1 MARTRPGFA
10 TASGKGVAG
19 NATSQA
25 GKGLRHT
32 EMARTGAVFA
42 TPSAKVLQETR
53 RATWAKGLRD
63 TEKARTHPV
72 FATASDKGVA
82 GNAMCQAG
90 KGLRDTGVARME
102 PVYAT
107 AEGKGVA
114 GNATSQ
120 AGKALCD
127 TGMART
133 GNARC
138 QAGEELRDTEMA
150 RTGPVLARASG
161 KGVAVNGS
169 STSKRASREQ
179 ESGGNPT
186 WEREWE
192 RCCGEPVHT
201 QAGVRAGREDVQE
214 TRGARRAKRSVIR
227 SEVVAVR
234 VRVGSE
240 DVQGTRGPGR
250 AKDSAKK
257 TRGRSGTPSRMSG
270 QRHKPRTQSRRGP
283 AECVTECAMP
293 QLGPP
298 GESVSNG
305 VPDVRDEKTRRW
317 MECQGA
323 ELKATCRGPP
333 GESVSNGVPDVR
345 DEKTRR
351 WMECQ
356 GAGMGDPET
365 QALQGKHL
373 KRHGV
378 TTSMPRMHGNA
389 ERLTVRNASKRGAR
403 SAPEWRAKARD
414 AVDLLETSTS
424 DDRDKLAGSHSVH
437 WVTTVQLG
445 VIGLETPLSRR
456 PLLEAVRKGASN
468 FKLCQRRWGVSRLS
482 TTSSRAKRIRLRS
495 PARFEDNPVLSRS
508 NFGW

>member
-10 TASGKGVAG
+10 TASGEGVAG

-53 RATWAKGLRD
+53 RATRAKGLRD
-63 TEKARTHPV
+63 TEKARTHP
-72 FATASDKGVA
+72 
-82 GNAMCQAG
+82 AG
-90 KGLRDTGVARME
+90 KGLRDTEVARME

-120 AGKALCD
+120 AGKALRD

-169 STSKRASREQ
+169 STSKRASRER

-201 QAGVRAGREDVQE
+201 QASVRAGREDVQE
-214 TRGARRAKRSVIR
+214 TRGARRAKRGVIR

-270 QRHKPRTQSRRGP
+270 QRHKPRTQSRHP

-293 QLGPP
+293 QL
-298 GESVSNG
+298 
-305 VPDVRDEKTRRW
+305 
-317 MECQGA
+317 
-323 ELKATCRGPP
+323 GPP

-389 ERLTVRNASKRGAR
+389 KRLTVRNASKRGAR

-437 WVTTVQLG
+437 WVTTVQFG

-468 FKLCQRRWGVSRLS
+468 FKLCPRRWGVSRLS